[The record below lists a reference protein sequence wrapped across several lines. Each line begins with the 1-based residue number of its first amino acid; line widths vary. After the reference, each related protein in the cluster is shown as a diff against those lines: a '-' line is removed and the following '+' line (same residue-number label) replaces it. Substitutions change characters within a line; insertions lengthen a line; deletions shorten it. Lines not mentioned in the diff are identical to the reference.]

1 MKRFSKY
8 ALYETAAPILGFLAS
23 MVILAIIV
31 LIVGESPAKAADAIW
46 KMTFSKSSRAATILS
61 TSIPLYIA
69 GIAVAFAFRASI
81 FNIGVDT
88 AGAISVGK
96 TNVTLEKLDAMLA
109 AALKRNTNS
118 PVFVTADKE
127 ALHGSVNKVLARV
140 RSAGV
145 QRVAFAVA
153 AAKQKP

>member
-1 MKRFSKY
+1 MRLLS
-8 ALYETAAPILGFLAS
+8 
-23 MVILAIIV
+23 
-31 LIVGESPAKAADAIW
+31 SPVPQRKARIE
-46 KMTFSKSSRAATILS
+46 I
-61 TSIPLYIA
+61 IPLIDVMFFLLA
-69 GIAVAFAFRASI
+69 AFMMVSLSMQKMQTKKMELATAVSSVEDFKADI

-153 AAKQKP
+153 AAKKNP

>member
-1 MKRFSKY
+1 MRLLS
-8 ALYETAAPILGFLAS
+8 
-23 MVILAIIV
+23 
-31 LIVGESPAKAADAIW
+31 SPVPQRKARIE
-46 KMTFSKSSRAATILS
+46 I
-61 TSIPLYIA
+61 IPLIDVMFFLLA
-69 GIAVAFAFRASI
+69 AFMLVSLSMQKMQTKKMELATAVSSGDDFNADI

>member
-1 MKRFSKY
+1 MRLLS
-8 ALYETAAPILGFLAS
+8 
-23 MVILAIIV
+23 
-31 LIVGESPAKAADAIW
+31 SPVPQRKARIE
-46 KMTFSKSSRAATILS
+46 I
-61 TSIPLYIA
+61 IPLIDVMFFLLA
-69 GIAVAFAFRASI
+69 AFMLVSLSMQKMQTKKMELATAVSSGDDFKADI

>member
-1 MKRFSKY
+1 MRLLS
-8 ALYETAAPILGFLAS
+8 
-23 MVILAIIV
+23 
-31 LIVGESPAKAADAIW
+31 SPVPQRKARIE
-46 KMTFSKSSRAATILS
+46 I
-61 TSIPLYIA
+61 IPLIDVMFFLLA
-69 GIAVAFAFRASI
+69 AFMLVSLSMQKMQTKKMGLATAVSSVEDFKADI

-153 AAKQKP
+153 AAKKQP

>member
-1 MKRFSKY
+1 MRLLS
-8 ALYETAAPILGFLAS
+8 
-23 MVILAIIV
+23 
-31 LIVGESPAKAADAIW
+31 SPVPQRKARIE
-46 KMTFSKSSRAATILS
+46 I
-61 TSIPLYIA
+61 IPLIDVMFFLLA
-69 GIAVAFAFRASI
+69 AFMLVSLSMQKMQTKKMELATTVSSGEDFKADI

-140 RSAGV
+140 RSGGV

-153 AAKQKP
+153 AAKKNP